1 MPPQPSTTCT
11 DDSVTTTVAG
21 DSKVTQVVIKP
32 PIVPRRIVH
41 NRQKS
46 AANSMDIVNTTK
58 VQPIKA
64 PKKFTLVSANA
75 ESKSVTF
82 ADQTSE
88 NEYTAE
94 LESPFLTGEN
104 QVCTGLNKI
113 PPENTQNIK
122 NASKQTEHTLNS
134 VVELLHDIMFEV
146 KYLTYLSSTVL
157 HQVNSRGQ
165 FRGQNNQ
172 RNYYRKYDRFDSVT
186 NHYKGRKKN
195 KNFQNHQYKSK

>member
-21 DSKVTQVVIKP
+21 DSAKISQVVIKA

-41 NRQKS
+41 NRQKL
-46 AANSMDIVNTTK
+46 AANSIDTVNTTK

-94 LESPFLTGEN
+94 LESSFLTGEN

-113 PPENTQNIK
+113 SPENTQNIK

-134 VVELLHDIMFEV
+134 VVELLNDIMFEV
-146 KYLTYLSSTVL
+146 KYLAYLSSTIL
-157 HQVNSRGQ
+157 YQVNNQR
-165 FRGQNNQ
+165 NNQ

-186 NHYKGRKKN
+186 NHYKGKKKN
-195 KNFQNHQYKSK
+195 YQNHQYKSK